1 MVHKYKLKEIEVGDV
16 KVDGGVKSVVTGKD
30 PETGAI
36 SWSIDYVPNLT
47 KLVEDSMEL
56 ASTAKG
62 VYQKAKD
69 DKKFLDIYEQAK
81 QLRNIIRTHV
91 RNNYPE
97 DYKKSTNESIV
108 DERID
113 YDEALNLRAIKAEL
127 EDEIKQVFIDMEQE
141 AEPEGGPIADR
152 YGNEL
157 EKLEGRLY
165 KVQKQLNDYDMNEG
179 FKVEYKTQDGENA
192 KSQVYKTE
200 EEAEK
205 KEKSLVDKA
214 GIKQAKI
221 VKTENLNEETFED
234 EIERLKDI
242 MYVDD
247 ESPRQTIIHPLS
259 KPDARRPDR
268 SYIVVRNG
276 NIESVQTYNSG
287 PIEKFVNKYRFAD
300 WENSQFDLGME
311 NASGKTPLTQQSL
324 DDAIKA
330 IEDSRDVEAKK
341 QRDYYQSRGPVSGV
355 GNMDENL
362 GVEIPS
368 ILVNKAN
375 AKITNAKT
383 FAQFILD
390 TWDSIIPKESE
401 SIANLQTL
409 KIARAKLEATA
420 KVEDE
425 PVAEKLTKKSSV
437 EDHIDDFKDSDA
449 KQFKGKSNDKKIQMA
464 VASFLSKQ
472 GKPVKENMVADKDI
486 EKEIKKLKD
495 ENPKGFEKEIKKLKV
510 RQAALKLSK

>member
-1 MVHKYKLKEIEVGDV
+1 MGLKYKLKELKIGDV
-16 KVDGGVKSVVTGKD
+16 KVDSGVKSVVTDVD
-30 PETGAI
+30 PNTGAV
-36 SWSIDYVPNLT
+36 SWSIEYIPNLT

-56 ASTAKG
+56 ANTAKG

-113 YDEALNLRAIKAEL
+113 YDEALNLRAIKAEI

-152 YGNEL
+152 YGDEL

-165 KVQKQLNDYDMNEG
+165 KVQKQLSDYDMNEG

-242 MYVDD
+242 MYVDAD
-247 ESPRQTIIHPLS
+247 NPNQILVYPLD
-259 KPDARRPDR
+259 KPDARRP
-268 SYIVVRNG
+268 SQNYIVIKG
-276 NIESVQTYNSG
+276 NNVMAVQGYNSG
-287 PIEKFVNKYRFAD
+287 PIADFAV
-300 WENSQFDLGME
+300 EYGMSYKDSSYDMGKE
-311 NASGKTPLTQQSL
+311 NASGQASL
-324 DDAIKA
+324 LSSNVLKDAIEA
-330 IEDSRDVEAKK
+330 IKDSRDLEAKK
-341 QRDYYQSRGPVSGV
+341 QRDYYAEKP
-355 GNMDENL
+355 
-362 GVEIPS
+362 
-368 ILVNKAN
+368 
-375 AKITNAKT
+375 
-383 FAQFILD
+383 D
-390 TWDSIIPKESE
+390 TGRIGYGLSSQPRMNE
-401 SIANLQTL
+401 
-409 KIARAKLEATA
+409 KIADVDEMSMSGGAGAYQTPYAFRLPKKKKKKVKEGATKSA
-420 KVEDE
+420 NIHKQGQHPGEDLG
-425 PVAEKLTKKSSV
+425 PGPKAT
-437 EDHIDDFKDSDA
+437 EDGVKDNA
-449 KQFKGKSNDKKIQMA
+449 YVKQFKYQLVPKNKNGTYVQKGSGLE
-464 VASFLSKQ
+464 V
-472 GKPVKENMVADKDI
+472 
-486 EKEIKKLKD
+486 KKL
-495 ENPKGFEKEIKKLKV
+495 F
-510 RQAALKLSK
+510 

>member
-1 MVHKYKLKEIEVGDV
+1 MGLKYKLKELELGDI
-16 KVDGGVKSVVTGKD
+16 KVDNGVKSVVTDVD
-30 PETGAI
+30 PNTGAI
-36 SWSIDYVPNLT
+36 SWSIEYIPNLT

-56 ASTAKG
+56 ANTAKG

-81 QLRNIIRTHV
+81 QLRNVIRTHV

-152 YGNEL
+152 YGDEL
-157 EKLEGRLY
+157 EKLEGKLY

-259 KPDARRPDR
+259 KPGARRPDK
-268 SYIVVRNG
+268 SYIVIKG
-276 NIESVQTYNSG
+276 NNVEAIQGYGSG
-287 PIEKFVNKYRFAD
+287 PIGDFVQQY
-300 WENSQFDLGME
+300 QFPDYQDSSYDMGME
-311 NASGKTPLTQQSL
+311 HASGKASL
-324 DDAIKA
+324 LSSNVLKDAIKA
-330 IEDSRDVEAKK
+330 IEDARDAEAKR
-341 QRDYYQSRGPVSGV
+341 QRDYYAEKP
-355 GNMDENL
+355 
-362 GVEIPS
+362 
-368 ILVNKAN
+368 
-375 AKITNAKT
+375 
-383 FAQFILD
+383 D
-390 TWDSIIPKESE
+390 TGRIGYGLSSQPRMNE
-401 SIANLQTL
+401 
-409 KIARAKLEATA
+409 KIADVDEMSMSGGAGAYQTPYAFRLPKKKKKKVKEGATKSA
-420 KVEDE
+420 NIHKQGQHPGEDLG
-425 PVAEKLTKKSSV
+425 PGPKAT
-437 EDHIDDFKDSDA
+437 EDGVKDNA
-449 KQFKGKSNDKKIQMA
+449 YVKQFKYQLVPKNKNGTYVQKGSGLE
-464 VASFLSKQ
+464 V
-472 GKPVKENMVADKDI
+472 
-486 EKEIKKLKD
+486 KKL
-495 ENPKGFEKEIKKLKV
+495 F
-510 RQAALKLSK
+510 